1 MPYPPYNQYLQ
12 YAPLPALPQY
22 LTPYQQPA
30 QQAQIPQNQ
39 GAATGGIMW
48 VTEADAIS
56 YVPSAGP
63 AVALWLRDKPTIYLK
78 SLDNM
83 GKPTTVILDYQE
95 RQQAANIGVSAPTD
109 KETAYATKREF
120 DALKAEVEALKKGG
134 ADNGE
139 SAV

>member
-1 MPYPPYNQYLQ
+1 MPYPPYYNPYLQ
-12 YAPLPALPQY
+12 YAPTYPVAYPQQ
-22 LTPYQQPA
+22 TA
-30 QQAQIPQNQ
+30 QNQ
-39 GAATGGIMW
+39 SAVTGAIAW
-48 VTEADAIS
+48 VTEQQAVD

-63 AVALWLRDKPTIYLK
+63 AVALWLRDKPVIYLK

-95 RQQAANIGVSAPTD
+95 RPQPASVGVSAP
-109 KETAYATKREF
+109 ENNGVAYVTKAEF
-120 DALKAEVEALKKGG
+120 DALKAEFEALRKGG